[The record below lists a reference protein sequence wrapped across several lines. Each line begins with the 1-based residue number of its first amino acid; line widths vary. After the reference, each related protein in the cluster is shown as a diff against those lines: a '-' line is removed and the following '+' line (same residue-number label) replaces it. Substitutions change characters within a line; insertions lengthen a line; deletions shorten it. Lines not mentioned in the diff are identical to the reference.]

1 MAGSGSLTVY
11 PGAYIQR
18 ESYIGSISNVAGPVG
33 KGTSNNSGAV
43 IRAVRSEDSYIW
55 WPFDLSSI
63 PEEAVIGSVYCS
75 AAAMRP
81 QNSATGSVQLASG
94 TTLKGSSV
102 ALTGVNTK
110 AILEIANTGMWTRDE
125 LLSCRLK
132 LSIYSSSSTGS
143 NRDFTFYGA
152 DLTVSYTVNNEKF
165 MLRLTPSADDES
177 ILPSGYT
184 RLENIQCTGTQY
196 ADLGF
201 KPNQNTR
208 VVMDCQAKATN
219 SGGVFPFGARAGTS
233 DRAFAAALVDSQVFY
248 NYGSSYKFADYPNVL
263 ERMTIDA
270 NAFSAVFKGS
280 STVTISLTTVT
291 FTCGSNLLVG
301 TFSNA
306 GSPSVGENAWN
317 GPIWSCQ
324 AYDNG
329 TLIRD
334 CYPCLNQNGV
344 PGLYDIVNG
353 VFYGSATSTPFVA
366 GPEYNGVWHDIART
380 FKKVSG
386 IWVEQTELANVVDQT
401 KRLVNGGEYVPP
413 LISFTL
419 TSSVWYATQ
428 GMTWARWCESE
439 YNNGTQGWHVASNGY
454 VTVNTES
461 MWVVD
466 ANGSH
471 VKGTDAIIADHTY
484 KITPTKPS

>member
-1 MAGSGSLTVY
+1 MATTESLSVKT
-11 PGAYIQR
+11 GAYLDA
-18 ESYIGSISNVAGPVG
+18 ESSYAQAQYMDRMPGVGIENTNEYMYSMVSYGYI
-33 KGTSNNSGAV
+33 
-43 IRAVRSEDSYIW
+43 SYG
-55 WPFDLSSI
+55 FDVSAI
-63 PEEAVIGSVYCS
+63 PEGSVID
-75 AAAMRP
+75 
-81 QNSATGSVQLASG
+81 SVTCKAKAKRMSSG
-94 TTLKGSSV
+94 TTGILQLYSGTTAKGSATTFTDSSM
-102 ALTGVNTK
+102 ATYTLNAGTWSWD
-110 AILEIANTGMWTRDE
+110 EIQKI
-125 LLSCRLK
+125 RLR
-132 LSIYSSSSTGS
+132 ITASSTQQYKYIY
-143 NRDFTFYGA
+143 FYGA
-152 DLTVSYTVNNEKF
+152 DLTVTYTYQNEKF
-165 MLRLTPSADDES
+165 MLRLTPSAGDES
-177 ILPSGYT
+177 LLPSGYT
-184 RLENIQCTGTQY
+184 RLENIQCTGAQY

-201 KPNQNTR
+201 KPNTNTR
-208 VVMDCQAKATN
+208 FVMDCQAKATN
-219 SGGVFPFGARAGTS
+219 SGGVFPFGVRAGLS
-233 DRAFAAALVDSQVFY
+233 DRAFAAALTDSQVFY

-306 GSPSVGENAWN
+306 GTPSAGENAWN

-334 CYPCLNQNGV
+334 CYPCLNPNGV

-353 VFYGSATSTPFVA
+353 VFYGSATSAPFVA
-366 GPEYNGVWHDIART
+366 GPEYNDGWHDIARV
-380 FKKVSG
+380 FKKMNG
-386 IWVEQTELANVVDQT
+386 IWVEQEELANVVDQT

-419 TSSVWYATQ
+419 ASNVWYATQ

-454 VTVNTES
+454 VTVNTEN